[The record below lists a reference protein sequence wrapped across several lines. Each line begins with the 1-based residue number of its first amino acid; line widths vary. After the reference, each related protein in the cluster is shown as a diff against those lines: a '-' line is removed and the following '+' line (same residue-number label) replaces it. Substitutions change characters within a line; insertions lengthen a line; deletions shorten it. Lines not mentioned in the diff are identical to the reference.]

1 MKDKKQDVDYETV
14 MRKLREGLAS
24 GRIKPDDGNLP
35 RGGYREKSYAEMM
48 EEKREIEQMT
58 DEEIYNSLNFPN
70 EKKSK
75 FTASQKSK
83 LIELLREVQKI
94 QNSNLNTNE
103 KVSKIKN
110 ELWTKHNP
118 KTKLLIG
125 GFLGTIFG
133 FAVFGTGG
141 IGIAALG
148 SATGIWGFLA
158 GTTGGIL
165 VSSIIQNFEKK

>member
-1 MKDKKQDVDYETV
+1 MKNKKQNVDYETLA
-14 MRKLREGLAS
+14 RKLREGLAS
-24 GRIKPDDGNLP
+24 GKIKPDDRNLP

-48 EEKREIEQMT
+48 EERNEIEEMT
-58 DEEIYNSLNFPN
+58 DEEIYNSLYFPDK
-70 EKKSK
+70 EESK
-75 FTASQKSK
+75 FTESQKNK
-83 LIELLREVQKI
+83 LVDLLREVQKI
-94 QNSNLNTNE
+94 QNSNLDRNE
-103 KVSKIKN
+103 KISKIKN
-110 ELWTKHNP
+110 ELWTKHSP

-158 GTTGGIL
+158 GTTGGVL
-165 VSSIIQNFEKK
+165 VSSLIQNFEKK